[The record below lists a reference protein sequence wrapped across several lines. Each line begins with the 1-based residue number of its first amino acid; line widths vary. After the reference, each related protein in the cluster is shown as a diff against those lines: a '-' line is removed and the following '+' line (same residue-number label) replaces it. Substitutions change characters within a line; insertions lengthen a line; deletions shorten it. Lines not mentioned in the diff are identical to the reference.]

1 MRHLQSGLLV
11 PLSLALIAFG
21 CSGSDSA
28 PQDPG
33 GTESALHA
41 SSGGRSPGAV
51 GPKDPAYLPFLG
63 DPHQDG
69 QAPALHLVDLSWGRL
84 VDLYALDPATGKRE
98 LAYHHLVVGPDVHGD
113 AVNYQLVH
121 DLTQTDQLTILHRRG
136 SPAFKSALQNAER
149 TRLPIQDKGL
159 PPDLPLWS
167 MVGRN
172 AAISMQFDDL
182 LDEATVTAENVRLF
196 TGYPPIVPFEVRV
209 LADQNHGGI
218 ADPEGDGSVDF
229 YTTRVIIDLT
239 VSELDS
245 ILSNPP
251 VPVNGTGLPE
261 AITADAP
268 NGVLRIPT
276 RPDPS
281 VGQLEIL
288 RNPIGR
294 GLAFNGNGNNDPT
307 SPTLDILRA
316 FRSGGSTASLGDA
329 YRGFLPDDVAPLPI
343 SSQGVVLSGT
353 ILPDPAVAGGFIIQ
367 QVGFNVARC
376 TASGAQPFLIEQSGL
391 LALSYDNGSSSGST
405 LHDVKV
411 RVLFPAGSQPA
422 AGQAWTSAGYVPG
435 DDPLCYFDYTPDP
448 AVEPNRGLSPDAHVT
463 VRFDEAIA
471 AASVRALEDLT
482 IASVASSPDAH
493 ELVVGPVAIDA
504 TATRFELRPLV
515 PLDHVSGTAERWY
528 TTLRDGG
535 AEDLAG
541 NAFDSGLAADL
552 QGDFFVDASASTLRT
567 SNLALRFDSVDMIG
581 GDGLPELRGQFL
593 YDLANGAIIV
603 RPISR
608 FDGTVDRTKPLPAV
622 MVPFPA
628 GMQVPLVPLGAKLH
642 QVWRYADMG
651 FSLTDET
658 NTNLDIEG
666 ISWSPVGGAVITDL
680 YDEFSITLAHSG
692 LLPDEYLDPMSGF
705 PRYPNSGLK
714 KVYADNY
721 LDSGAIV
728 HSKERG
734 YTVSPADLYVSTTGT
749 PMLPYPLNR
758 DLAPEDHSYYTWRD
772 TALQALGGAG
782 GSGAPFDQEITV
794 LGLGP
799 DKTYPAGM
807 VPSIGLPLLLEFRCY
822 PTDFAL
828 GLNAFDVSLAANSS
842 ARPNF
847 RAFSA
852 GGYDTTGSP
861 VIKHPDLEDVADGGF
876 NPNSN
881 PPGQPTMG
889 IENTFYLGELELVTR
904 ISRAHTIWLD
914 TATGA
919 PSFAEPLISAD
930 LPPGT
935 QIELAYRGAT
945 SIIGGSP
952 GQPLYIGSD
961 GFGLDAYGD
970 PIDDPATG
978 APLFLNLDPTWKEA
992 ISEVDGAQH
1001 LQVRLT
1007 FVGNAATN
1015 EIARASGLGFAWFD

>member
-1 MRHLQSGLLV
+1 V
-11 PLSLALIAFG
+11 
-21 CSGSDSA
+21 
-28 PQDPG
+28 
-33 GTESALHA
+33 
-41 SSGGRSPGAV
+41 GA
-51 GPKDPAYLPFLG
+51 KDPAFIPYLG

-98 LAYHHLVVGPDVHGD
+98 LVYEGLVVGPDVHGD
-113 AVNYQLVH
+113 TVNYELLH

-136 SPAFKSALQNAER
+136 SPAFELALQKAER
-149 TRLPIQDKGL
+149 TRVPIQDKGL

-172 AAISMQFDDL
+172 GAISMQFDDL

-196 TGYPPIVPFEVRV
+196 TGYPPVVPFEVRV
-209 LADQNHGGI
+209 LADHNHGGI

-229 YTTRVIIDLT
+229 YTTRVILDLT
-239 VSELDS
+239 VSALDS

-251 VPVNGTGLPE
+251 LPANGVGLPE
-261 AITADAP
+261 AITTDAP

-276 RPDPS
+276 RPEPS

-353 ILPDPAVAGGFIIQ
+353 ILPDPDVAGGFIIQ
-367 QVGFNVARC
+367 QVGFSVAGC
-376 TASGAQPFLIEQSGL
+376 TASGAQPILLEQSGL
-391 LALSYDNGSSSGST
+391 LALSYDNGSSSGSA

-411 RVLFPAGSQPA
+411 RVLFPSGSQPA
-422 AGQAWTSAGYVPG
+422 AGQARTSAVYVPG

-448 AVEPNRGLSPDAHVT
+448 AIEPNRGVSPDAHVT
-463 VRFDEAIA
+463 VSFDEAIA
-471 AASVRALEDLT
+471 AESVRALEELT

-493 ELVVGPVAIDA
+493 ELVVGPVAIDF
-504 TATRFELRPLV
+504 TATRFELTPLV

-552 QGDFFVDASASTLRT
+552 RAPFFVDAGAPEVRT
-567 SNLALRFDSVDMIG
+567 SNLALRFESRDMIG
-581 GDGLPELRGQFL
+581 DDGFPELRGQFL
-593 YDLANGAIIV
+593 YDFVQEQISA
-603 RPISR
+603 RPISH
-608 FDGTVDRTKPLPAV
+608 FAGTVDRTQPLPAV
-622 MVPFPA
+622 MTPFTA
-628 GMQVPLVPLGAKLH
+628 GTQVPLVPLGAKLH

-651 FSLTDET
+651 FSLLDET
-658 NTNLDIEG
+658 NTNLDVEG
-666 ISWSPVGGAVITDL
+666 ISWSPVGGTVITDT
-680 YDEFSITLAHSG
+680 YDEFGIMLGHASC
-692 LLPDEYLDPMSGF
+692 LPDEFLDPFTLF
-705 PRYPNSGLK
+705 PKYPDSGLDV
-714 KVYADNY
+714 VYADNY
-721 LDSGAIV
+721 LETPKWV
-728 HSKERG
+728 HSRYHG
-734 YTVSPADLYVSTTGT
+734 YTVDPADLYVSTTGT
-749 PMLPYPLNR
+749 TMMPYPLNQ
-758 DLAPEDHSYYTWRD
+758 DLPPEDHVYFTWRD
-772 TALQALGGAG
+772 TAVLALGGG
-782 GSGAPFDQEITV
+782 NGSGAPFDQEITV

-807 VPSIGLPLLLEFRCY
+807 VPSVGLPLLMEFRCY
-822 PTDFAL
+822 PTGL
-828 GLNAFDVSLAANSS
+828 GIGLNAFDISLAANSS

-852 GGYDTTGSP
+852 GGINTSGNPYVKD
-861 VIKHPDLEDVADGGF
+861 PDLEHTASGGF

-881 PPGQPTMG
+881 PPGQPTMPA
-889 IENTFYLGELELVTR
+889 ENSFYLGELELVTR

-914 TATGA
+914 TASGA
-919 PSFAEPLISAD
+919 PSFADPLVSAD

-935 QIELAYRGAT
+935 QIVLAYRGAT
-945 SIIGGSP
+945 SILGGSP

-961 GFGLDAYGD
+961 AFGLDAYGD

-978 APLFLNLDPTWKEA
+978 DPLFLNLDPTWKEQ
-992 ISEVDGAQH
+992 IDDVDGARH
-1001 LQVRLT
+1001 LQVRIT

-1015 EIARASGLGFAWFD
+1015 EIARANGLGFAWFD